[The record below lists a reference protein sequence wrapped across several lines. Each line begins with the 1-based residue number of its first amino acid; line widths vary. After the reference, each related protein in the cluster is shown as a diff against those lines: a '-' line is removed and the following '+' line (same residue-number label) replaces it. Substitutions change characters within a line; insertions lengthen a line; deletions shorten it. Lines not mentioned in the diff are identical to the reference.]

1 MTVENFKFMLYPS
14 FKNKVLLV
22 VGFLLFFVL
31 IVGMPAFAQEVAG
44 NNFLDS
50 FIGQYAD
57 NASRWEAPLQ
67 HFARSVFWLLVL
79 IDIVWIGKDLLLN
92 KGDLADWGIVLLQQF
107 LVIGFFYALLTNS
120 SQWANALIQSFRLA
134 GAAANT
140 SSGGVNGI
148 QPSDIFDAGANIAT
162 ICMKSLRFDKPID
175 SIAMAFSAL
184 MIMVSFALIAAL
196 EVVVLIESYIF
207 TYAGIIFLG
216 FGGSQFT
223 REFATR
229 FLTGLIAV
237 GAKLFVIQ
245 LIIGLGIT
253 LVHQWDMQIQA
264 SQALLDVGLVIRI
277 VGGSIVFLALAK
289 IVPETVQ
296 GMVNGASY
304 GTGRSMVSA
313 TMAAGHVGVAA
324 AAGAAAIGTAGLG
337 LAAGALGANSF
348 AGTMGATSA
357 YLGMN
362 AARSAGDAFGHGFD
376 TTGHMAQ
383 YMPAS
388 FGNGQSSQGPVPFRG
403 EEQGADPKAAEPA
416 NTIGT

>member
-1 MTVENFKFMLYPS
+1 MEES
-14 FKNKVLLV
+14 FKLIFSVKNLLKLSF
-22 VGFLLFFVL
+22 FLLFLAVAFNWAE
-31 IVGMPAFAQEVAG
+31 PAFAQAVSD
-44 NNFLDS
+44 NFLDT

-92 KGDLADWGIVLLQQF
+92 KGDLADWGIALLQQF

-324 AAGAAAIGTAGLG
+324 AAGAAAVGTAGLG
-337 LAAGALGANSF
+337 LLGGALGTSGF

-376 TTGHMAQ
+376 TTSHMAQ
-383 YMPAS
+383 YMPTS
-388 FGNGQSSQGPVPFRG
+388 FGNGQSSQSSVPFRG
-403 EEQGADPKAAEPA
+403 DEQGTETKAAEPA